1 MATKTI
7 SLELD
12 AYEKLK
18 AAKRPGESFSATVRR
33 ARFGPSDSTGRT
45 ILALLQDLAV
55 EPTDRAAAK
64 YWNADLAAARTTT
77 PSRWRERRMK
87 LVDTDFLIDLQ
98 REWASENAGPA
109 TAFLHAN
116 HGTALAISTVSV
128 LEFLEGYE
136 HPRAG
141 ERLLEAYLRLP
152 VTDSV
157 ARRGQP
163 PAPGDCAPTAR

>member
-55 EPTDRAAAK
+55 EPTDRAAAE

-77 PSRWRERRMK
+77 PSRWR
-87 LVDTDFLIDLQ
+87 D
-98 REWASENAGPA
+98 G
-109 TAFLHAN
+109 
-116 HGTALAISTVSV
+116 G
-128 LEFLEGYE
+128 
-136 HPRAG
+136 
-141 ERLLEAYLRLP
+141 
-152 VTDSV
+152 
-157 ARRGQP
+157 
-163 PAPGDCAPTAR
+163 